1 MRCIPQVVRLLPVV
15 VFVGLLTTVSVN
27 AHADV
32 SGKEKEEGFVAIFD
46 GKTLDGWQGDTK
58 GYEAKDGLLVC
69 TRAGRR
75 LATEKQYGNF
85 ILRFGYKLQP
95 GGNNGIDIRGMEIQ
109 ILDDDAPKHAKLKP
123 CQYHGSIYCTVPAK
137 RGHQKPLGEW
147 NEQEILVDGKHV
159 KVTLNGVVIVDAETD
174 HGALKRPKGP
184 IAFKGHHEHVEF
196 RNLRIKELP

>member
-1 MRCIPQVVRLLPVV
+1 MRSIPPMVRLLLVV
-15 VFVGLLTTVSVN
+15 VLGLVATVPVN
-27 AHADV
+27 AGAEL
-32 SGKEKEEGFVAIFD
+32 SEEESNGGFVSIFD
-46 GKTLDGWQGDTK
+46 GKTLDGWQGDTE
-58 GYEAKDGLLVC
+58 GYVAQDGLLVC
-69 TRAGRR
+69 TKRGRR
-75 LATEKQYGNF
+75 LTSAKQYGNF

-123 CQYHGSIYCTVPAK
+123 CQYHGSIYCTVPAE
-137 RGHQKPLGEW
+137 RGHQKPIGEW

-174 HGALKRPKGP
+174 HGALKKPNGP
-184 IAFKGHHEHVEF
+184 IAFKGHHEHIEF